1 MRPGDPL
8 RIGRETVSFG
18 RNILAPS
25 GPTFTLQ
32 PRLFVNDPWELIAEA
47 IHRALPAAGTRDVA
61 HSFRR
66 QAQDYF
72 QAATISRET
81 AVRPVLLYY
90 AFLNLAKAYAVAKG
104 NAKLASKATH
114 GIRAIA
120 PPKVIPGSLIK
131 FEKRGVGVFQELLT
145 HLDGDPVVLAS
156 DLRLGNLLPQ
166 ILPGHR
172 LWCYATSRPER
183 FLSVERFELL
193 DATADKHIWL
203 NLYLDKHALDRIGIS
218 EQDALAQAGLAAAFE
233 VVNGVSPQDL
243 VCFQQRIP
251 ETYTAD
257 PVHALARIV
266 RMMKNRIWE
275 TVKIASPYRKPY
287 IYCCPSAERK
297 SRLPQM
303 LSIYLL
309 MFFFGSV
316 TRYSPLYFE
325 DLLESKYGPLFD
337 TFISESPMQFLY
349 LMASDILDREVSK
362 PAII

>member
-1 MRPGDPL
+1 M
-8 RIGRETVSFG
+8 ETVSFG

-25 GPTFTLQ
+25 GATFVLQ

-47 IHRALPAAGTRDVA
+47 IHRAISVPRTRDVA

-72 QAATISRET
+72 QAAAISRET

-90 AFLNLAKAYAVAKG
+90 AFLNLAKSYAVAKG
-104 NAKLASKATH
+104 NVKLTGKVQHGVRAVPLPKA
-114 GIRAIA
+114 
-120 PPKVIPGSLIK
+120 IPGSLIK
-131 FEKRGVGVFQELLT
+131 FEKRGVGLFQELLA
-145 HLDGDPVVLAS
+145 HLNGDPIVLAT

-172 LWCYATSRPER
+172 LWCYATSRAER
-183 FLSVERFELL
+183 FLPIEKLEILSSTSDRN
-193 DATADKHIWL
+193 IWL
-203 NLYLDKHALDRIGIS
+203 NLYLDKHTLDRLGIS
-218 EQDALAQAGLAAAFE
+218 EQDALSQGGLAKEFD
-233 VVNGVSPQDL
+233 VVTGLSVPNL
-243 VCFQQRIP
+243 VCFQQRTP
-251 ETYTAD
+251 ETYTGD
-257 PVHALARIV
+257 PVDALARIV
-266 RMMKNRIWE
+266 RKMKNQIWE
-275 TVKIASPYRKPY
+275 TVKIVSPYRKPY

-297 SRLPQM
+297 SRLPQI

-325 DLLESKYGPLFD
+325 DLLDSKYGPLFD